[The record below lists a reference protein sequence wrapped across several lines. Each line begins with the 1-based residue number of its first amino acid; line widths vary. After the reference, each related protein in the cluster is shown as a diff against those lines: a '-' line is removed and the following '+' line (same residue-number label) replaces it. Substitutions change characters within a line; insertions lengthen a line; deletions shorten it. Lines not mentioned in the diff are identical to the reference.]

1 MKFIMRWCLML
12 IIFWF
17 IQTKG
22 GRWTRYC
29 FHFHAPAFMKR
40 NISDADG
47 ATIQTKIMISC
58 CWFSGFSVVGAS
70 WAFWSDEIQFIQP
83 SISHI
88 KLLNILKLPFHTD
101 NDDDDDDTL
110 VYCMEA
116 LLVTCSRAADI
127 DNFWKYNGKY

>member
-1 MKFIMRWCLML
+1 MVLRFKLKLW
-12 IIFWF
+12 
-17 IQTKG
+17 
-22 GRWTRYC
+22 Y
-29 FHFHAPAFMKR
+29 P
-40 NISDADG
+40 DAD
-47 ATIQTKIMISC
+47 
-58 CWFSGFSVVGAS
+58 FLDFLLSVQAERL
-70 WAFWSDEIQFIQP
+70 DLIQFIQP
-83 SISHI
+83 IISHI

>member
-12 IIFWF
+12 IFWF

-22 GRWTRYC
+22 GRWTRHC

-70 WAFWSDEIQFIQP
+70 WAFGSDTVYTTDYLPYQAT
-83 SISHI
+83 
-88 KLLNILKLPFHTD
+88 KYLKLPFHTD